1 MLQQTNPDDYVIATG
16 ETQSVR
22 EFLDKAF
29 QHIGIDNYE
38 DFFIID
44 EKFYRPSEVEY
55 LKGIPTKAEEN
66 LGWERKVSFDDLVKR
81 MQVRDRDDNKCQFP
95 GCSSKSKLEVH
106 HIKKWASHPSM
117 RYDVTNGITLCK
129 KCHNM
134 VKNNEEVYESLFYKL
149 LEWKATKKRDEDV

>member
-1 MLQQTNPDDYVIATG
+1 MPKKRRNNRNGRFGSFRNQRNYQDPAYA
-16 ETQSVR
+16 
-22 EFLDKAF
+22 AF
-29 QHIGIDNYE
+29 
-38 DFFIID
+38 
-44 EKFYRPSEVEY
+44 
-55 LKGIPTKAEEN
+55 
-66 LGWERKVSFDDLVKR
+66 RK
-81 MQVRDRDDNKCQFP
+81 QVRDRDDNKCQFP
-95 GCSSKSKLEVH
+95 GCNSKSKLEVH